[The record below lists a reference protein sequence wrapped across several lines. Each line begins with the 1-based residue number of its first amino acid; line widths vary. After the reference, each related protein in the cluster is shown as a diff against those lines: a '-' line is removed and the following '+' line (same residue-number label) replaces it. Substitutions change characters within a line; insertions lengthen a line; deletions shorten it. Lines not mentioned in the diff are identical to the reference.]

1 MSLDFYLQQ
10 KGEEVFSRNIT
21 HNLGKMADKAGIYE
35 VLWHPE
41 GKLGI
46 TKAKECIPFLQKG
59 LVYLVSNR
67 VECELLNTPN
77 GWGMYEHFVPF
88 VTAVLTAC
96 CDYPKADVR
105 VSI

>member
-1 MSLDFYLQQ
+1 MSLDFMLMQDD
-10 KGEEVFSRNIT
+10 KGVFSRNIT
-21 HNLGKMADKAGIYE
+21 HNLGKMANLAGIYE

-41 GKLGI
+41 ALGI
-46 TKAKECIPFLQKG
+46 TKAKQCQDRLLLG
-59 LVYLVSNR
+59 LTYLVCNR
-67 VECELLNTPN
+67 SGCEAFNSPN

-96 CDYPKADVR
+96 CDYPDADVV

>member
-1 MSLDFYLQQ
+1 MSLDFYLKENDQ
-10 KGEEVFSRNIT
+10 EVFSRNIT
-21 HNLGKMADKAGIYE
+21 HNLGKMADLAGIYE

-41 GKLGI
+41 TKLGI

-59 LVYLVSNR
+59 LVYLVSHR
-67 VECELLNTPN
+67 RDCEAFNSPN

-88 VTAVLTAC
+88 VVAVLTAC
-96 CDYPKADVR
+96 CDYPEAEVQ